1 MLSGEK
7 IMYIQNLSSVKS
19 NQQGVVIIEALIAI
33 LIFSM
38 GILALVGLQATMLQN
53 TTASKFRSDAS
64 YIAQQRIGRMW
75 ADPGNAAAYVITND
89 DISALL
95 PGGKVTITQ
104 TAAPTQFQIN
114 VGWTAPGETALTAL
128 TSPCAMAVAHCF
140 TTTAS
145 IAGG

>member
-1 MLSGEK
+1 MP
-7 IMYIQNLSSVKS
+7 IQNLSSAKS
-19 NQQGVVIIEALIAI
+19 RQQGVVIIEALIAI

-38 GILALVGLQATMLQN
+38 GILALVGLQAAMLQN

-75 ADPGNAAAYVITND
+75 ADPANAATYVVTND

-104 TAAPTQFQIN
+104 AAAGSTQFQIN
-114 VGWTAPGETALTAL
+114 VGWTAPGETALTVL

-140 TTTAS
+140 TTTAN

>member
-1 MLSGEK
+1 MP
-7 IMYIQNLSSVKS
+7 IQNLSSAKS
-19 NQQGVVIIEALIAI
+19 RQQGVVIIEALIAI

-38 GILALVGLQATMLQN
+38 GILALVGLQAAMLQN

-75 ADPGNAAAYVITND
+75 ADPANAAAYVITD
-89 DISALL
+89 DPITGLL
-95 PGGKVTITQ
+95 PGGKVTISQPVTG
-104 TAAPTQFQIN
+104 QFRVV
-114 VGWTAPGETALTAL
+114 VGWTAPGETAAALATTA
-128 TSPCAMAVAHCF
+128 PCFMQVAHCF